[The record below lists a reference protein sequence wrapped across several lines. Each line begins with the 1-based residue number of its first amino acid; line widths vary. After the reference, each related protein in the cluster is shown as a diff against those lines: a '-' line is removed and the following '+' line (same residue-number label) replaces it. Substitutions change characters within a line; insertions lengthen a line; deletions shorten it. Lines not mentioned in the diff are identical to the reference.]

1 MDSNQHIWQIWARKL
16 HQWGLEEGVAT
27 MLETAGPLTYLGAQ
41 AVYLVQPWLNRLLPA
56 GYCDALVDIFE
67 DSAKTRAFT
76 TVLRE
81 GKTQ

>member
-1 MDSNQHIWQIWARKL
+1 MDSDQHIWQIWARKL
-16 HQWGLEEGVAT
+16 HQWGMEESVAT
-27 MLETAGPLTYLGAQ
+27 LLESVGPLTFLGAQ
-41 AVYLVQPWLNRLLPA
+41 AVYLVQPMINRFVPA
-56 GYCDALVDIFE
+56 GYLDALVDIFE